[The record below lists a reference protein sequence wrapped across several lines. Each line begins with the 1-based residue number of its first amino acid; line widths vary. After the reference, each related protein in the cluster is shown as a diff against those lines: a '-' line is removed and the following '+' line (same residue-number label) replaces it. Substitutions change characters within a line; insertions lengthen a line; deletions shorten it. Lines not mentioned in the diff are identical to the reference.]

1 MCAVAFGNL
10 WCSKYVSRDTLQ
22 NKFEGPGLLAF
33 AQEQN
38 SDAWTHLIIW
48 ISPWLNGQRGATPQY
63 TTSESAVCLI
73 NLYLVII
80 QVIQFSWWEI
90 PHPKMNRSNAKLEFP
105 WVFNVATHLSA
116 GKGTWTIHWNRLV
129 FPCPSCRYINKA
141 TYDAVDQSGRILIK
155 MCLGPMKHMTHM
167 THVMAWICNLLIWNV
182 LESEYPWS
190 GLVWK

>member
-1 MCAVAFGNL
+1 MDPDCSHLLKNQILMLEHILSFGYPLGWMGSEAQPPTIHHQWISSLLDKCIFGN
-10 WCSKYVSRDTLQ
+10 
-22 NKFEGPGLLAF
+22 
-33 AQEQN
+33 N
-38 SDAWTHLIIW
+38 S
-48 ISPWLNGQRGATPQY
+48 SNP
-63 TTSESAVCLI
+63 
-73 NLYLVII
+73 I
-80 QVIQFSWWEI
+80 QLRWEI
-90 PHPKMNRSNAKLEFP
+90 PHVPKWINLSNAKPEFP
-105 WVFNVATHLSA
+105 WVFNVATHLS

-167 THVMAWICNLLIWNV
+167 THVMAWIGNLLIWNV